1 MWDGYL
7 EMAGNALQEGVI
19 ITDGL
24 LYVSYIN
31 DRGKTLLG
39 LSDHESLG
47 KPLSLL
53 DKVFIKGIKCLE
65 ENKAERNV
73 VFLYKGEHLNVSFIP
88 LTKARQEKALA
99 IIISDLTTHQTLK
112 SQSHH
117 HDFHFDALDVLM
129 NSTNEW
135 YVVCDENA
143 IITAMSMAYKV
154 FVGDLSPEGKHV
166 SQVIEN
172 TRLHQVIATG
182 EPEYSEVQMIRGN
195 KMIASRMPIIQNGK
209 VVGAVGKAIFKDIE
223 DLYTLFN
230 KVQKNH
236 GKISIF
242 VEPGTDGS
250 TAKYSF
256 ESIGGTSQATEQ
268 AKTLAKKAAKTD
280 SNVLIVGPSGTGKEL
295 FAHAIHHASN
305 RRMGPFIMINCAAI
319 PSELLESEL
328 FGYEQ
333 GAFTG
338 ANRRGHKGRFEMAN
352 KGTIFLDEIGDMPLD
367 MQAKLLRVLQAK
379 EVDRVGGDAPIP
391 IDVRVI
397 AATNKTI
404 EALVDQQVFR
414 TDLYYRLN
422 VMRINLAPLNQRKE
436 EIPVLADDILR
447 KLANRMGLVVH
458 GFSPDAIQVLS
469 AYEWPGNVRE
479 LENILERALNLMEDD
494 LTIRR
499 DLFPDEI
506 KLHNSNRPQTK
517 PVSLNDQTEHLQKS
531 CIEEALI
538 STNGNKKKAAE
549 MLGMSRAGLYK
560 KLKAYGLTQE

>member
-7 EMAGNALQEGVI
+7 ETAGNALQEGVI

-24 LYVSYIN
+24 LFVNYIN
-31 DRGKTLLG
+31 EQARELLG
-39 LSDHESLG
+39 LSDQERLT

-53 DKVFIKGIKCLE
+53 DKIFIKGIKCLE
-65 ENKAERNV
+65 ENRTEKDL
-73 VFLYKGEHLNVSFIP
+73 VFLFKGKHLNVSFIP
-88 LTKARQEKALA
+88 ISKKRQEKALA

-112 SQSHH
+112 SQAHH

-135 YVVCDENA
+135 YVICDENG
-143 IITAMSMAYKV
+143 IITAMSMAYKS
-154 FVGDLSPEGKHV
+154 FVGDLAPEGKHV
-166 SQVIEN
+166 AQVIEN
-172 TRLHQVIATG
+172 TRLHHVIATG

-195 KMIASRMPIIQNGK
+195 KMIASRMPILQNGK

-223 DLYTLFN
+223 DLFTLFN

-242 VEPGTDGS
+242 VEPGSDGS

-256 ESIGGTSQATEQ
+256 ESIGGTSLATQQ
-268 AKTLAKKAAKTD
+268 AKAMAQKAAKTD

-338 ANRRGHKGRFEMAN
+338 ANRQGRKGRFEMAN

-404 EALVDQQVFR
+404 EALVDQRSFR

-422 VMRINLAPLNQRKE
+422 VMRINLAPLSQRKE
-436 EIPVLADDILR
+436 EIPILADDILR

-458 GFSPDAIQVLS
+458 GFSTDAIQALS

-494 LTIRR
+494 LYIRS
-499 DLFPDEI
+499 DLFPEE
-506 KLHNSNRPQTK
+506 LQQSLSANPQTK
-517 PVSLNDQTEHLQKS
+517 TITLGDQTETLQRT
-531 CIEEALI
+531 CIQEALLA
-538 STNGNKKKAAE
+538 TKGNKKKAAE
-549 MLGMSRAGLYK
+549 ILGVSRAGLYK